1 MFPLKVLLLNSTGFF
16 LQLSEKESSITKLK
30 DKLKT
35 VLEYNKLFAEEND
48 QLKNEHG
55 TMVKYIEEC
64 KTVIKEERERIKELE
79 SMCKELEERVKRF
92 EVPDRG
98 M

>member
-1 MFPLKVLLLNSTGFF
+1 M
-16 LQLSEKESSITKLK
+16 K

-48 QLKNEHG
+48 QLHSQYD
-55 TMVKYIEEC
+55 TIAKYVEEC
-64 KTVIKEERERIKELE
+64 KAVIRAERERNRHLE
-79 SMCKELEERVKRF
+79 EKRRDLEERVNKF

-98 M
+98 E